1 MRNYDRVNPR
11 KPEGIEEKKAYII
24 GGGIAGLSAAAFLV
38 RDAKMPGR
46 NITVFDQL
54 PVFGGSMD
62 ACGNSETGYVSRGE
76 RELEPYME
84 CLWDLFGS
92 IPSIYEEGRTVL
104 DETRECNKNFEIDS
118 RHRLWEKGFVPHDET
133 TFGITPEV
141 HEQMIKMMTTPEEQL
156 ENITIEQWFSPEYF
170 KSQLWYYWCAMLAF
184 QPYHSLIEMRRYTT
198 RFMHQ
203 LHLIRSLRGILRTK
217 YDQYHSLILPLQK
230 YLLDNGVNFV
240 PDTTVTDM
248 EFSFEG
254 GRKTVTALE
263 ISAGCGKP
271 ENSCC
276 QSSGGGKNRITLSG
290 NDFVFFTNG
299 SMTQNSTRGSMNSAP
314 KMNTDTENRGCFSL
328 WEKIAAKSPD
338 FGHPEKFI
346 CSPEKSNFV
355 SVTLTVKD
363 YPELFRYLEEKTGN
377 PTGKGGATTFVD
389 SPWFITYGAALQPL
403 EPEQP
408 ENVQV
413 LWFYGLHSNE
423 KGAYVRK
430 PMNECTG
437 EETLM
442 EFLYCCGLED
452 KIGEIKKHCIAIPTV
467 MPYITSQF
475 MPRAMSDRPQVIPAG
490 STNLAFIGQFVELPG
505 DVVFTVET
513 SVRTAMMA
521 VYKMFH
527 LDRPITPLFEGKYDI
542 RMVAVALKTLLGKDK
557 LDVSDLPK
565 INPMKINSALQ
576 QIVDAFNSIPD
587 VPEYYAERKENC

>member
-1 MRNYDRVNPR
+1 MRNYDRVHPR
-11 KPEGIEEKKAYII
+11 KPEGIENKRAYII

-38 RDAKMPGR
+38 RDAQMPGK
-46 NITVFDQL
+46 NVTIFDQL

-62 ACGNSETGYVSRGE
+62 ACGNPETGYISRGE

-118 RHRLWEKGFVPHDET
+118 KHRLWEKGFVPHDET
-133 TFGITPEV
+133 TFGVTDKV
-141 HEQMIKMMTTPEEQL
+141 KDQMIKMMTTPEEQL

-170 KSQLWYYWCAMLAF
+170 HSQLWYYWCAMLAF

-217 YDQYHSLILPLQK
+217 YDQYHSLIMPLQK
-230 YLLDNGVNFV
+230 YLADAGVNFV
-240 PDTTVTDM
+240 ADTTVTDM
-248 EFSFEG
+248 DFRFDG
-254 GRKTVTALE
+254 NKKTVTALE
-263 ISAGCGKP
+263 VKKNSKIEKITISD
-271 ENSCC
+271 
-276 QSSGGGKNRITLSG
+276 
-290 NDFVFFTNG
+290 NDFVYFTNG
-299 SMTQNSTRGSMNSAP
+299 SMTQNSTRGSMTEAP
-314 KMNTDTENRGCFSL
+314 KMNLDTENRGCFTL
-328 WEKIAAKSPD
+328 WEKIAKKAD
-338 FGHPEKFI
+338 GFGHPEKFVY
-346 CSPEKSNFV
+346 SPEKSNFV

-363 YPELFRYLEEKTGN
+363 YPQFFEYLEKKTGN
-377 PTGKGGATTFVD
+377 PTGKGGATTFVS

-403 EPEQP
+403 EPDQP

-423 KGAYVRK
+423 KGAYVKK

-437 EETLM
+437 EETLK
-442 EFLYCCGLED
+442 EFLYWCGLED
-452 KIGEIKKHCIAIPTV
+452 KFDEIKAHGIAIPTV

-475 MPRAMSDRPQVIPAG
+475 MPRTMTDRPEVIPAG
-490 STNLAFIGQFVELPG
+490 CTNLAFIGQFVELPG

-521 VYKMFH
+521 VYKTMH

-542 RMVAVALKTLLGKDK
+542 RMVAIALKTLLGKDK
-557 LDVSDLPK
+557 LEVSDLPK
-565 INPMKINSALQ
+565 INPLKINHELQ
-576 QIVDAFNSIPD
+576 KLVDAFNSIPP
-587 VPEYYAERKENC
+587 VPEYYAERKENE

>member
-1 MRNYDRVNPR
+1 MRNYDRVHPR
-11 KPEGIEEKKAYII
+11 KPEGIENKRAYII

-38 RDAKMPGR
+38 RDAQMPGK

-62 ACGNSETGYVSRGE
+62 ACGNPETGYISRGE

-104 DETRECNKNFEIDS
+104 DETRECNKDFEIDS
-118 RHRLWEKGFVPHDET
+118 KHRLWEKGFVPHDET
-133 TFGITPEV
+133 TFGITDKV
-141 HEQMIKMMTTPEEQL
+141 KDQMIKMMTTPEEQL
-156 ENITIEQWFSPEYF
+156 ENITIEQWFSPEF
-170 KSQLWYYWCAMLAF
+170 FQSQLWYYWCAMLAF
-184 QPYHSLIEMRRYTT
+184 QPYHSLIEMQRYAT

-217 YDQYHSLILPLQK
+217 YDQYHSLIMPLQK
-230 YLLDNGVNFV
+230 YLADAGVNFIA
-240 PDTTVTDM
+240 DATVTDM
-248 EFSFEG
+248 DFRFDG
-254 GRKTVTALE
+254 NKKTVTALE
-263 ISAGCGKP
+263 IKKKGEVAK
-271 ENSCC
+271 
-276 QSSGGGKNRITLSG
+276 IALSDD
-290 NDFVFFTNG
+290 DFVYFTNG
-299 SMTQNSTRGSMNSAP
+299 SMTQNSTRGSMTEAP
-314 KMNTDTENRGCFSL
+314 KMNTDTENRGCFTL
-328 WEKIAAKSPD
+328 WEKIVKKAD
-338 FGHPEKFI
+338 GFGHPEKFVY
-346 CSPEKSNFV
+346 SPEKSNFV

-363 YPELFRYLEEKTGN
+363 YPQFFEYLEKKTGN
-377 PTGKGGATTFVD
+377 PTGKGGATTFVS

-403 EPEQP
+403 EPNQP

-423 KGAYVRK
+423 KGAYVKK

-437 EETLM
+437 EETLK
-442 EFLYCCGLED
+442 EFLYWCGLED
-452 KIGEIKKHCIAIPTV
+452 KFEEIKAHSIAIPTV

-475 MPRAMSDRPQVIPAG
+475 MPRTCTDRPEVIPAG

-521 VYKMFH
+521 VYKTMH

-542 RMVAVALKTLLGKDK
+542 RMVAIALKTLVGKDK
-557 LDVSDLPK
+557 LEVSDLPK
-565 INPMKINSALQ
+565 INPLKINHELQ
-576 QIVDAFNSIPD
+576 KLVDAFNSIPP
-587 VPEYYAERKENC
+587 VPEYYAEREENK

>member
-1 MRNYDRVNPR
+1 MRNYDRVHPR
-11 KPEGIEEKKAYII
+11 KPEGIDSKKAYIV

-38 RDAKMPGR
+38 RDAQMPGK
-46 NITVFDQL
+46 NITVYDQL

-62 ACGNSETGYVSRGE
+62 ACGNPETGYISRGE

-84 CLWDLFGS
+84 CLWDLFGT

-104 DETRECNKNFEIDS
+104 DETRECNKEFEIDS
-118 RHRLWEKGFVPHDET
+118 KHRLWEKGFVPHDET
-133 TFGITPEV
+133 TFGITPKV
-141 HEQMIKMMTTPEEQL
+141 QEQMIKMMTTPEEQL
-156 ENITIEQWFSPEYF
+156 ENVTIEQWFSPEYF
-170 KSQLWYYWCAMLAF
+170 QSQLWYYWCAMLAF

-240 PDTTVTDM
+240 ANTTVEDM
-248 EFSFEG
+248 DFRFEG
-254 GRKTVTALE
+254 KKKTVTALKLVQDGE
-263 ISAGCGKP
+263 KKTVA
-271 ENSCC
+271 
-276 QSSGGGKNRITLSG
+276 LS
-290 NDFVFFTNG
+290 DDDYVFFTNG
-299 SMTQNSTRGSMNSAP
+299 SMTQNSTRGRMTQAP
-314 KMNTDTENRGCFSL
+314 KMNLDTQNRGCFSL
-328 WEKIAAKSPD
+328 WEKIAKKTD
-338 FGHPEKFI
+338 GFGRPEKFVS
-346 CSPEKSNFV
+346 SPDKSNFV

-363 YPELFRYLEEKTGN
+363 YPQFFEYLEKKTGN
-377 PTGKGGATTFVD
+377 PSGKGGATTFVS

-403 EPEQP
+403 EPNQP

-423 KGAYVRK
+423 KGACVKK
-430 PMNECTG
+430 PMTQCTG
-437 EETLM
+437 EETLK
-442 EFLYCCGLED
+442 EFLYWCGLED
-452 KIGEIKKHCIAIPTV
+452 KFEEIKAHCIAIPTV

-475 MPRAMSDRPQVIPAG
+475 MPRTMDDRPQVIPEG

-521 VYKMFH
+521 VYKMFR

-557 LDVSDLPK
+557 LEVSDLPK
-565 INPMKINSALQ
+565 VNPLKIGHTMQ
-576 QIVDAFNSIPD
+576 QLVDAFNSIPP
-587 VPEYYAERKENC
+587 VPEYYAEREENK

>member
-1 MRNYDRVNPR
+1 MRNYDRVHPR
-11 KPEGIEEKKAYII
+11 KPEGIDSKKAYIV

-38 RDAKMPGR
+38 RDAQMPGK
-46 NITVFDQL
+46 NITVYDQL

-62 ACGNSETGYVSRGE
+62 ACGNPETGYISRGE

-84 CLWDLFGS
+84 CLWDLFGT

-104 DETRECNKNFEIDS
+104 DETRECNKEFEIDS
-118 RHRLWEKGFVPHDET
+118 KHRLWEKGFVPHDET
-133 TFGITPEV
+133 TFGITPKV
-141 HEQMIKMMTTPEEQL
+141 QEQMIKMMTTPEEQL
-156 ENITIEQWFSPEYF
+156 ENVTIEQWFSPEYF
-170 KSQLWYYWCAMLAF
+170 QSQLWYYWCAMLAF

-240 PDTTVTDM
+240 ANTTVEDM
-248 EFSFEG
+248 DFRFEG
-254 GRKTVTALE
+254 KKKTVTALKLVQDGE
-263 ISAGCGKP
+263 KKTVA
-271 ENSCC
+271 
-276 QSSGGGKNRITLSG
+276 LS
-290 NDFVFFTNG
+290 DDDYVFFTNG
-299 SMTQNSTRGSMNSAP
+299 SMTQNSTRGSMTQAP
-314 KMNTDTENRGCFSL
+314 KMNLDTQNRGCFSL
-328 WEKIAAKSPD
+328 WEKIAKKTD
-338 FGHPEKFI
+338 GFGRPEKFVS
-346 CSPEKSNFV
+346 SPDKSNFV

-363 YPELFRYLEEKTGN
+363 YPQFFEYLEKKTGN
-377 PTGKGGATTFVD
+377 PTGKGGATTFVS

-403 EPEQP
+403 EPNQP

-423 KGAYVRK
+423 KGACVKK
-430 PMNECTG
+430 PMTQCTG
-437 EETLM
+437 EETLK
-442 EFLYCCGLED
+442 EFLYWCGLED
-452 KIGEIKKHCIAIPTV
+452 KFEEIKAHCIAIPTV

-475 MPRAMSDRPQVIPAG
+475 MPRTMDDRPQVIPEG

-521 VYKMFH
+521 VYKMFR

-557 LDVSDLPK
+557 LEVSDLPK
-565 INPMKINSALQ
+565 VNPLKIGHTMQ
-576 QIVDAFNSIPD
+576 QLVDAFNSIPP
-587 VPEYYAERKENC
+587 VPEYYAEREENK